1 MDEFAL
7 CWNNF
12 ADNIASGF
20 QNLYDRGDLVDV
32 TIACDR
38 KLLKAHKI
46 VLAICSPYFQ
56 EMFMTNP
63 CKHPIIV
70 LKDVSVNV
78 MQELLQ
84 FMYQGEVNVKHTEL
98 QSFMKIAET
107 LQIKGLTASHKNDRS
122 STPQSQPAPAHSNST
137 NSNNNNNSQM
147 GNLNRHSLKDL
158 AGGPSTSQ
166 LDPSKLNSYLAAA
179 AKESLKRAAAD
190 GPYSGGAPDYPSIYS
205 SQKKAFKRSTD
216 SIDQESNSDCM
227 DNLSSDEVFMATS
240 PQISMIEHSSS
251 SNRQFD
257 LSAVKRENPHD
268 SFSSPPRH
276 SPTNL
281 ATSAAAMGS
290 SAAAAVAAGMKLGFA
305 STPTH
310 HPALHPMF
318 GAFDHSAS
326 GGFSG
331 MASSLAASIGA
342 SGSGNGGTGGTA
354 GGGVGAGGM
363 SLSGK
368 GPTGADYASAD
379 YSQDFGKG
387 IPGHMDIPAGPSI
400 TMLSSTSLLHNN
412 CIFNRNNTVA
422 TQQGLKTYWLCK
434 SYRVSMCRARCITH
448 HGQVISST
456 GVHNHPPHMK
466 GPNEFPPQQSIPPT
480 PPAPPPPQP
489 NIGPPPGG
497 PHAPHHGHLNHLPQQ
512 HMNGP
517 QIVAVNGG
525 YDPNQDPRL
534 HYQTN
539 PMGPPLQDPQYPHH
553 QLPAPY
559 SNSHSFPPHPPP
571 PPLPP
576 QQPYISAPAMP
587 PPTVQQQ
594 QHPPPAPETAQPSIS
609 TENDSFETDVIDIK
623 LTQLQPSITS
633 HHTTETGTT
642 TVTQSTALLGDSAT
656 DSMLPPPP
664 QPPTATLSD
673 DQPPQPPQQQQQL
686 QLKTEQLS

>member
-32 TIACDR
+32 TIACDG

-56 EMFMTNP
+56 DMFMTNP

-84 FMYQGEVNVKHTEL
+84 FMYQGEVNVKHSEL

-107 LQIKGLTASHKNDRS
+107 LQIKGLTASHKSDRS
-122 STPQSQPAPAHSNST
+122 ATPQTLPAPAHSNNSS
-137 NSNNNNNSQM
+137 NSNNNNNNIINNS
-147 GNLNRHSLKDL
+147 NRLALKDIV
-158 AGGPSTSQ
+158 GPSTSQ

-179 AKESLKRAAAD
+179 AKESLKRAAD
-190 GPYSGGAPDYPSIYS
+190 NSFPPSDPYPLHYP
-205 SQKKAFKRSTD
+205 KKALKRSTD

-227 DNLSSDEVFMATS
+227 DNLSSDEVFIPTS
-240 PQISMIEHSSS
+240 PQISMIEQSSS
-251 SNRQFD
+251 SGRQFD
-257 LSAVKRENPHD
+257 LSSVKRENTND
-268 SFSSPPRH
+268 SSCSPQQ

-281 ATSAAAMGS
+281 ATSAAAMGV
-290 SAAAAVAAGMKLGFA
+290 AAAAGMKLGFA

-318 GAFDHSAS
+318 GAFEHNNSS
-326 GGFSG
+326 FSG
-331 MASSLAASIGA
+331 IASSLASITGA
-342 SGSGNGGTGGTA
+342 VSGTAAAAVAAATGSTGSGSGKTS
-354 GGGVGAGGM
+354 
-363 SLSGK
+363 SLDFSNEY
-368 GPTGADYASAD
+368 P
-379 YSQDFGKG
+379 QDFGKG
-387 IPGHMDIPAGPSI
+387 GILPGHMDIPAGSSI
-400 TMLSSTSLLHNN
+400 TMLSSTSLLHNS

-466 GPNEFPPQQSIPPT
+466 GSPHDFHQQPPPPPPPPLPP

-489 NIGPPPGG
+489 SSSNNGLPHHASLNHYPGEGIGSTAMVNSNGSYLHHTHYHPNTNQPPNSMGPPP
-497 PHAPHHGHLNHLPQQ
+497 HDHHPHHHQFPQTQHHQPYGHHEMSGNNHSQSYQPYDPHVNMQPPLIQQ
-512 HMNGP
+512 H
-517 QIVAVNGG
+517 
-525 YDPNQDPRL
+525 
-534 HYQTN
+534 
-539 PMGPPLQDPQYPHH
+539 PPVS
-553 QLPAPY
+553 A
-559 SNSHSFPPHPPP
+559 P

-576 QQPYISAPAMP
+576 SVPQA
-587 PPTVQQQ
+587 
-594 QHPPPAPETAQPSIS
+594 PPAVQNPSPNGQLQPPEPAS
-609 TENDSFETDVIDIK
+609 DIK
-623 LTQLQPSITS
+623 LIQLQPPVATNRPLDSM
-633 HHTTETGTT
+633 
-642 TVTQSTALLGDSAT
+642 QSTDDRLLDEVSTSDSLL
-656 DSMLPPPP
+656 LPPPP
-664 QPPTATLSD
+664 QPPTAISASLSEE
-673 DQPPQPPQQQQQL
+673 QQL
-686 QLKTEQLS
+686 RLKTEQLS